1 MDQTEFAG
9 YRELL
14 DCLEQPAFLVRDNE
28 IVLRNNQAT
37 LAEQDLVTL
46 LSNGQLQAPA
56 VAACGSW
63 NYTLRP
69 FRDTIL
75 VLASQPPRLNPA
87 LTTALSLRKSL
98 GDLFGTTASLLPYL
112 EEHGDTGMNQ
122 WAAELNRSIYRLLRM
137 AGNLDTLSAEQLNPQ
152 KTRVEL
158 TGLLQDLEKA
168 VSYLCTQAGVHL
180 TTELPERFLWV
191 MADRQLLERALL
203 NLIANAIRFSTSD
216 SSITLRLS
224 RCQDQAVIEI
234 LNTGEQL
241 ASLEGILDRYACG
254 PADPKHGVGLG
265 LPLVRRIAQLHGGVF
280 LFHAL
285 DHGASATLALPIST
299 STTLTFCSPTISYD
313 YTGGFNHYLV
323 ELADV
328 LPSNSFH
335 STLAE

>member
-14 DCLEQPAFLVRDNE
+14 DCLEQPAFLVQSNE
-28 IVLRNNQAT
+28 IVLRNRHAA

-46 LSNGQLQAPA
+46 LSSGHLQSPA

-69 FRDTIL
+69 FRDTVL
-75 VLASQPPRLNPA
+75 VLASQPPRLNSA
-87 LTTALSLRKSL
+87 LAAALSLRKSL
-98 GDLFGTTASLLPYL
+98 GDLFGITASLLPYL
-112 EEHGDTGMNQ
+112 EEHGSTRANQ

-137 AGNLDTLSAEQLNPQ
+137 TSNLDTLSSEHLNPH

-158 TGLLQDLEKA
+158 TGFLQDLEKA
-168 VSYLCTQAGVHL
+168 VSYFCTQAGVRL
-180 TTELPERFLWV
+180 TAELPERFLWV

-203 NLIANAIRFSTSD
+203 NLVANAIRFSGPN

-224 RCQDQAVIEI
+224 RCQDQAVIEV
-234 LNTGEQL
+234 LNTGEES
-241 ASLEGILDRYACG
+241 ASLEGVLDRYESG
-254 PADPKHGVGLG
+254 PTDPKHGLGLG
-265 LPLVRRIAQLHGGVF
+265 LPLVRRIAQLHDGVF

-285 DHGASATLALPIST
+285 DCGASATLALPVST
-299 STTLTFCSPTISYD
+299 SPTLTFCSPTVAYD

-328 LPSNSFH
+328 LPSNAFH
-335 STLAE
+335 AMATE